1 MSTRA
6 VDSVKISQMP
16 KLAVA
21 PVSAELPII
30 VGSSNFSTTIA
41 AIIKNVTK
49 DTVGLSLVQNLAP
62 LDMPISMA
70 TQAALDLKMDKD
82 ATVPISQVANL
93 QTILN
98 SKMDKDAMIPQ
109 SQVINLVT
117 DLETLRTA
125 PIPVSRISNFDPA
138 VQAIIDRQPKPDFP
152 VIQGA
157 HSW

>member
-16 KLAVA
+16 KLVVA

-49 DTVGLSLVQNLAP
+49 DTVGLGLVQNLAP

-70 TQAALDLKMDKD
+70 TQAALDLKMDKN
-82 ATVPISQVANL
+82 APIPVSQVVNL
-93 QTILN
+93 QTILDN
-98 SKMDKDAMIPQ
+98 KMDKNAMIPQ
-109 SQVINLVT
+109 SQVINLVA
-117 DLETLRTA
+117 DLEAIRTA
-125 PIPVSRISNFDPA
+125 PIPISRITNFDPA